1 MNTIAIIPARL
12 QSKRFPK
19 KILFPIDEKPMVVH
33 VYENVKK
40 SESIDDV
47 IIAVD
52 DDETVKE
59 LKKWKVK
66 TVMTALDHQSGTDR
80 VHEASKDKNA
90 DVIVNVQADEPF
102 LDYNLVDML
111 VNEFDDMSVEMAT
124 VAGKELS
131 AEQLN
136 DSNTVKVLLDSDRFA
151 TAFRRDPVD
160 IESAG
165 YYHHAGIYAYRQE
178 ALDRFTSLEP
188 SVNEQKF
195 KLEQLRALDNGISI
209 KVVLADKVN
218 KGIDTLEDI
227 KKRMSIQF

>member
-80 VHEASKDKNA
+80 VYEASKDKNA

-178 ALDRFTSLEP
+178 VLDRFTSLEP

-209 KVVLADKVN
+209 KVVLTDKVN

-227 KKRMSIQF
+227 KKLNK

>member
-52 DDETVKE
+52 DDETIKE

-66 TVMTALDHQSGTDR
+66 TVMTSSEHQSGTDR

-102 LDYNLVDML
+102 LDYNLVDIL

-136 DSNTVKVLLDSDRFA
+136 DSNTVKVLLDSERFA

-188 SVNEQKF
+188 STNEQKF

-209 KVVLADKVN
+209 KVVLTDKVN

-227 KKRMSIQF
+227 KELNK

>member
-66 TVMTALDHQSGTDR
+66 TIMTALDHQSGTDR
-80 VHEASKDKNA
+80 VYEASKDKNA

-227 KKRMSIQF
+227 KKLNK